1 MTYHQTPP
9 LPNPVVAGCVLRD
22 IQAYEETLHYLPGA
36 EGDDLNVVQAIGFS
50 VAAGYSLTL
59 TAFGEGVSAM
69 APEQLDWFEFEGYRI
84 GWMATRRRTSSF
96 AREQMN
102 NPDYIKIIGMGSR
115 AISPILHRL
124 QIELMV
130 DEPDDWFTALWAITK
145 ENPVPAESQG
155 KIFEAAEAWLNW
167 GLREGYIYAGVG
179 IPFP

>member
-1 MTYHQTPP
+1 MEKSTDHGTILEDEEYAITWSKEAGFFLLMT
-9 LPNPVVAGCVLRD
+9 V
-22 IQAYEETLHYLPGA
+22 
-36 EGDDLNVVQAIGFS
+36 
-50 VAAGYSLTL
+50 
-59 TAFGEGVSAM
+59 
-69 APEQLDWFEFEGYRI
+69 PEQLDWFEFEGYRI

-167 GLREGYIYAGVG
+167 GLREGYIYAGVASKQKDT
-179 IPFP
+179 I